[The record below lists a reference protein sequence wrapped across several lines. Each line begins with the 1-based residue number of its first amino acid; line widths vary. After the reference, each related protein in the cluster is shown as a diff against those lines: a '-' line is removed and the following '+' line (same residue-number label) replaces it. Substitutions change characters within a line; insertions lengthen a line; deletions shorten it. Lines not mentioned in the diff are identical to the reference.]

1 MDIKPFTILKQTFLW
16 QLFPPNKTSTSY
28 LLGTMHVKDARVF
41 LRQHHLLELIEGVDL
56 YAAETDLREL
66 QLQSNLQTMLIPG
79 GRRLPDFFT
88 EKQYAKMHRILKKA
102 FGIDIHQFA
111 HFRPFFI
118 SSMIDEAIL
127 SKDMPYSLDESL
139 WRFADELGKDMKGV
153 ESYEHQLSIMK
164 KMPIE
169 LQAKHLLSLSKQVSA
184 HRREILKLTE
194 YYVQGNIQQLHRSA
208 RRGMGDLRKL
218 LLWERNDR
226 MADRIHELIREQS
239 CFCAVGAGHL
249 WGEKGVLKLLKD
261 QGNEVKG
268 LPW

>member
-1 MDIKPFTILKQTFLW
+1 MKQTFLW
-16 QLFPPNKTSTSY
+16 QLFPPNKTAPSY

-41 LRQHHLLELIEGVDL
+41 LRQHHLLELIQGVEL

-66 QLQSNLQTMLIPG
+66 QQQSNFDTMVIPD

-88 EKQYAKMHRILKKA
+88 EKQYAKMHHILKRA
-102 FGIDIHQFA
+102 FGIDINQFA
-111 HFRPFFI
+111 HFRPFFV

-139 WRFADELGKDMKGV
+139 WRYADELGKEMTGV
-153 ESYEHQLSIMK
+153 ESYEHQLAIMK
-164 KMPIE
+164 RMPIE

-208 RRGMGDLRKL
+208 RQGMGDLRKL
-218 LLWERNDR
+218 LLWERNFR
-226 MADRIHELIREQS
+226 MADRIHELVQDQAS
-239 CFCAVGAGHL
+239 FCAIGAGHL
-249 WGEKGVLKLLKD
+249 WGKKGVLKLLKD
-261 QGNEVKG
+261 QGNKVKP

>member
-16 QLFPPNKTSTSY
+16 KLSPPNKTSASY